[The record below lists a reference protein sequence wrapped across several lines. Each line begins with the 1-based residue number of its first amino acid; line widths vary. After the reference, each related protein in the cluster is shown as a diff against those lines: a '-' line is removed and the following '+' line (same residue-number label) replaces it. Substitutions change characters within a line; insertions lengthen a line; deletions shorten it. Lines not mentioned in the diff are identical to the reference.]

1 MEDGET
7 PTKRTQTA
15 SPGRPNTDRPR
26 IQIGGEM
33 KTTTMILLIASL
45 LAISNTSV
53 VEAGNSQRSKRKERT
68 VEAAYVSPAPAVAL
82 MGEFSG
88 ACAHGEGIGCARF
101 ETRASERFA
110 QVKIE
115 DALGLPVHGF
125 ITTADGQ
132 TILADFCGQTAKTVL
147 LTDISFQ
154 VWVVEGPC
162 SDATPAIASRGTVI
176 VTLSNLP

>member
-1 MEDGET
+1 MELADD
-7 PTKRTQTA
+7 P
-15 SPGRPNTDRPR
+15 PPR
-26 IQIGGEM
+26 QIGGQM
-33 KTTTMILLIASL
+33 KNTTVILLMASV
-45 LAISNTSV
+45 LAISSTST
-53 VEAGNSQRSKRKERT
+53 VEAGKRKRVKRKERT
-68 VEAAYVSPAPAVAL
+68 VEAPYRSPAPAVAL

-88 ACAHGEGIGCARF
+88 ACAHGDGIGCARF
-101 ETRASERFA
+101 ETQANEKFV
-110 QVKIE
+110 QVKID

-132 TILADFCGQTAKTVL
+132 TIMADFCGETAKSVL

-162 SDATPAIASRGTVI
+162 SDGTPAIASQGNVI